1 VGVSSE
7 AAPSGEDARGE
18 QIGDGMA
25 VLRDDGYSFATS
37 IETLEDDFDAQ
48 GHLNNVAAVRYF
60 QDLRIGYVMAR
71 LAPRWTDHLRDER
84 LVLVAREL
92 HVLYETEGMPGESFV
107 GAARVRTRQGR
118 AGIMEERIVEATAGR
133 PVARAWVV
141 QLLVRDGRVVD
152 YPDWYWDLVEHSD
165 GAPVH
170 VLDKRARAP
179 WGPPS

>member
-1 VGVSSE
+1 MSSE
-7 AAPSGEDARGE
+7 AAPSGRHARHE
-18 QIGDGMA
+18 ALGDGMA
-25 VLRDDGYSFATS
+25 VLSDDGYSFVS
-37 IETLEDDFDAQ
+37 PIDTLEDDFDAQ

-60 QDLRIGYVMAR
+60 QDLRIGYVMTR
-71 LAPRWTDHLRDER
+71 LAPRWTEHLRDER

-118 AGIMEERIVEATAGR
+118 AGIMEERIVEARTGR

-152 YPDWYWDLVEHSD
+152 YPDWYWELLERSE

-170 VLDKRARAP
+170 LVERSARAP